1 VLENLVETFVDL
13 ILGLRGVVAYAVVG
27 VLAWAEAAFF
37 LGLITPGEIAMVLG
51 GVLASRDQA
60 EVVTMATVASTGTIL
75 GNSTGYW
82 LGRRWGRR
90 LTDWSRFERRFG
102 TKFGEVEEFFEDR
115 GGRAIVVGRFASFL
129 RVFIPFIAGM
139 ARMSYGRFLLFDVP
153 TSAAWASGFVFLGY
167 VLGRSWEVVHSY
179 AGPASALILALIALG
194 LLLRWAARRAIAHR
208 EEILALFRQ
217 LRATRPLRFLE
228 HHYGTQLA
236 WMARRFN
243 PRLAQGLGF
252 TLSFALFVAATG
264 FAGYI
269 LSWALS
275 FEGISRI
282 DLPALSWV
290 DRVRTEEAET
300 VGRVV
305 LTVVSPPWV
314 LIPVVAYAAA
324 VAWRGSRSEGARLL
338 LGAGG
343 ATLLAW
349 SLDVLLREGTAGTQL
364 PVVAVAVV
372 ASLVVH
378 TAALAGVRGGWPR
391 GVISVAVGVFLLSV
405 VGLAGVLANE
415 AAPTGIAFGLTL
427 GVAWSAAIEAE
438 GRLPPHL
445 RDGDGDGPHSAA
457 DTPEPAEPGG
467 EARDLG

>member
-1 VLENLVETFVDL
+1 MLENLVEPFIDL
-13 ILGLRGVVAYAVVG
+13 LLGVRGMVAYAVVG

-60 EVVTMATVASTGTIL
+60 ELAWMAAVASSGTIL

-102 TKFGEVEEFFEDR
+102 SRFREVEDFFEER

-129 RVFIPFIAGM
+129 RVFVPFIAGM

-153 TSAAWASGFVFLGY
+153 TSATWASGFVLLGY
-167 VLGRSWEVVHSY
+167 VLGRSWEVVHAY
-179 AGPASALILALIALG
+179 AGPASALLLALIVLG

-208 EEILALFRQ
+208 EEIIALFRQ
-217 LRATRPLRFLE
+217 LRDTRPLRFLE
-228 HHYGTQLA
+228 RHYGTQLA
-236 WMARRFN
+236 WLARRFN

-252 TLSFALFVAATG
+252 TVSFALFVAAAG
-264 FAGYI
+264 FAGYV

-275 FEGISRI
+275 FEGINRI
-282 DLPALSWV
+282 DLPVLSWI

-300 VGRVV
+300 VGRTV
-305 LTVVSPPWV
+305 LAVVSRPWV
-314 LIPVVAYAAA
+314 LVPVAAYAAA
-324 VAWRGSRSEGARLL
+324 LARWSSRADGGRLL

-349 SLDVLLREGTAGTQL
+349 LLDLVLREGTAGTQL

-378 TAALAGVRGGWPR
+378 TAARAGARGGWRR
-391 GVISVAVGVFLLSV
+391 GIISVAAGAFAVSV
-405 VGLAGVLANE
+405 VALAGLLARE
-415 AAPTGIAFGLTL
+415 AAPTGVAFALTL
-427 GVAWSAAIEAE
+427 GAAWSAAIEAE

-445 RDGDGDGPHSAA
+445 REGGPDEVDAG
-457 DTPEPAEPGG
+457 DTPRPARSGG
-467 EARDLG
+467 QGHDLG